1 MMGLNSNGI
10 ENMSFGSRLIERY
23 VVKAILPY
31 LLLSLSLLTM
41 ILFVQQSSRFTDLLL
56 ATRVPL
62 SLLAEVAASLLPNV
76 LAFTLPMAMLAGTV
90 IGLSR
95 LNSDSELVAMRAAG
109 ASDLKI
115 LWPALLIG
123 LLLSA
128 GTFYINFELS
138 PESARAL
145 RRTGIQAALRKLDS
159 PVEPRTFNANI
170 PGYVVYVGDGDKA
183 QGRWERVFIYSKDK
197 EGATRLITARSG
209 RIDSMAEQS
218 ELVLSDAVATTIPGD
233 TGQGGG
239 SQYVTEKLSQLRV
252 VLETGRKGLL
262 ERLRKDESDLDEM
275 RLSELVNYAHTHVG
289 QEGREAAT
297 LLHRRLSLSLAP
309 AVFALLGASLCL
321 RIGRGGRGWGSL
333 LSLMTLLVYYMVSLL
348 GEQLA
353 RKGTVPPPLGVWA
366 ATAVSLIAC
375 IFLFFS
381 HPRNLLRLI
390 KRPVAGK
397 KSSAGSRA
405 SSGSGAGMTRLLGF
419 PGLLDVSL
427 LRSLLINCSFA
438 YISLLAIFLIFTLFE
453 LWRFINPARTGA
465 LVVAKYLFFLMP
477 LATVQLLPAGLLIAV
492 LATYALMSRRSEA
505 VAWWASGQSVYR
517 LMLPGLVFAL
527 IVGLVS
533 WGVQEKLMPQ
543 ANLLQDALRAEIRG
557 GVARTTTGV
566 GRQWLASASAASG
579 RLYSYSYD
587 EGDGGLSDPTVYEFD
602 AEGVHLRR
610 IIVGRRGTWPQPD
623 NLNLLSI
630 TEAEVVSL
638 EGSRIERARLERAD
652 ISGSESP
659 EMFKLKLNK
668 PAHLNARDLSDYIKA
683 VKPSGR
689 NVASLLIALQRKY
702 ADPPAALTMA
712 LFGIPLALSFGRR
725 SAIAALCSAVAIGLA
740 FWGTTAIFQQLG
752 EYGLLPPPVAVWSP
766 MIMFAAVGVYLLT
779 RMRT

>member
-1 MMGLNSNGI
+1 MR
-10 ENMSFGSRLIERY
+10 FGSRLIERY
-23 VVKAILPY
+23 VVKAIFPY

-62 SLLAEVAASLLPNV
+62 SLLTEVAASLLPNV
-76 LAFTLPMAMLAGTV
+76 LAFTLPMATLAGTV

-115 LWPALLIG
+115 LWPVLLIG

-170 PGYVVYVGDGDKA
+170 PGYVVYVRDGDKA
-183 QGRWERVFIYSKDK
+183 QGRWERVFIYAKDRD
-197 EGATRLITARSG
+197 GATRLITARSG

-218 ELVLSDAVATTIPGD
+218 ELVLSDAVATTIPSD
-233 TGQGGG
+233 TGHGGE

-275 RLSELVNYAHTHVG
+275 RLSELVNFARTRVG

-321 RIGRGGRGWGSL
+321 HVGRGGRGWGSL
-333 LSLMTLLVYYMVSLL
+333 LSLMTLLIYYMVSLL

-353 RKGTVPPPLGVWA
+353 RKGTVPPPLGVWS
-366 ATAVSLIAC
+366 ATAISLIAC

-381 HPRNLLRLI
+381 HPRNLLGLI
-390 KRPVAGK
+390 KRPVANK
-397 KSSAGSRA
+397 KSLVGSRVVFR
-405 SSGSGAGMTRLLGF
+405 SGAGMGRLLGF
-419 PGLLDVSL
+419 PGLLDISL

-453 LWRFINPARTGA
+453 LWRFINPARTGM
-465 LVVAKYLFFLMP
+465 LVVARYLFFLMP

-543 ANLLQDALRAEIRG
+543 ANLLQDALRAAIKG
-557 GVARTTTGV
+557 GVARTTSGV

-579 RLYSYSYD
+579 RLYSYGYD
-587 EGDGGLSDPTVYEFD
+587 EGDVGLSDPAVYEFD

-610 IIVGRRGTWPQPD
+610 IIVGRKGTWPQSD
-623 NLNLLSI
+623 NLLSI
-630 TEAEVVSL
+630 AEAEVISL
-638 EGSRIERARLERAD
+638 EGGGIERVRLDRAD
-652 ISGSESP
+652 VAGSESP

-668 PAHLNARDLSDYIKA
+668 PAHLNAKELSDYIKA

-689 NVASLLIALQRKY
+689 SVASLLIALQRKY

-779 RMRT
+779 RMKT